1 MSIRFGADAVHDLEV
16 VLAEGLDAARV
27 VVGGLDRRD
36 AVAARAYLEVARRGA
51 FVAIDHVGSDDDE
64 HLTDAERVTLVAELV
79 DAGHLDRIL
88 LSSSAT
94 GVAKGHVGNVVP
106 FSRVLTELVPAL
118 RAHGIGEDAIRHILT
133 HNPSELLAVR
143 S

>member
-1 MSIRFGADAVHDLEV
+1 AGAH
-16 VLAEGLDAARV
+16 
-27 VVGGLDRRD
+27 
-36 AVAARAYLEVARRGA
+36 LEVARRGA
-51 FVAIDHVGSDDDE
+51 FVAVDHVGLDDDE
-64 HLTDAERVTLVAELV
+64 HVGDAERVALVAELI

-94 GVAKGHVGNVVP
+94 GVAKGHAGNAVP

-118 RAHGIGEDAIRHILT
+118 RAHDVDDDAIRRILT